1 MKGMTSAEVI
11 EKIASEKTIA
21 EIYIM
26 AIKARESDKTL
37 EEFIKELETL
47 VISK

>member
-26 AIKARESDKTL
+26 AIEAEKSGKSLAEFA
-37 EEFIKELETL
+37 EELK
-47 VISK
+47 SKLGK